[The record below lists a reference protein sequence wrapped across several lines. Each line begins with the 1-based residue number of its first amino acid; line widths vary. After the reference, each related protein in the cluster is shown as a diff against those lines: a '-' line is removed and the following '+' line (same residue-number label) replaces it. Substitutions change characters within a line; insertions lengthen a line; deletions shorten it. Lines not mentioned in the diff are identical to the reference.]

1 MPNRKSSIA
10 LLIMGLTILTVAV
23 FSLLTAT
30 PVKAQCGS
38 QASSCKNCHE
48 VQAKMPVNSDGTDWH
63 SAHAFGDFC
72 HICHAGNS
80 QSLDEAEAHTGMV
93 APLADINAACLQCHP
108 NDLEELAQ
116 VYATTLGVEIGVGAP
131 PAASTNTNP
140 AGSSVPSGTE
150 LAVSGGELASVSA
163 PPASELVVDDANLV
177 DYTLRYEEI
186 VLGKK
191 PVNTGNMIL
200 IALIALVGFGG
211 GGFVL
216 YTEIIKRFGQKKVQV
231 LDVEYPQ
238 DVTDLLPAISQLKKD
253 SRNRLKN
260 ILENPQKTESILKLV
275 DPLVSDETFNEAR
288 P

>member
-10 LLIMGLTILTVAV
+10 LLLMGLTILSAAV

-48 VQAKMPVNSDGTDWH
+48 VQGAMPVNSDGTDWH

-80 QSLDEAEAHTGMV
+80 QSLDAEVAHTGMV

-108 NDLEELAQ
+108 TDVEELAQ
-116 VYATTLGVEIGVGAP
+116 VYATTLGVEIGAGAP
-131 PAASTNTNP
+131 PAASANTNP
-140 AGSSVPSGTE
+140 AAPVDPSATE
-150 LAVSGGELASVSA
+150 LAPSAGELASVSA
-163 PPASELVVDDANLV
+163 LPASELVVDDANLV
-177 DYTLRYEEI
+177 NYTQRYEEI

-211 GGFVL
+211 GSLVL
-216 YTEIIKRFGQKKVQV
+216 YTEITKGLGQKKVQV
-231 LDVEYPQ
+231 LDTEYPE
-238 DVTDLLPAISQLKKD
+238 DVTDFLPAISQLKKD
-253 SRNRLKN
+253 SRNTLKT
-260 ILENPQKTESILKLV
+260 ILENPQKTDAILKLME
-275 DPLVSDETFNEAR
+275 PLVSDEKVNEAK